1 MGKLIFAQP
10 RNKDLNWEN
19 MIRWDKVNE
28 DLAKGDQSHLLRTL
42 GKKEG
47 KK

>member
-19 MIRWDKVNE
+19 IIRWDKVNA
-28 DLAKGDQSHLLRTL
+28 DLAKGKDSEIIKILNREE
-42 GKKEG
+42 K
-47 KK
+47 

>member
-19 MIRWDKVNE
+19 IIRWDKVNA
-28 DLAKGDQSHLLRTL
+28 DLAKGENSELRRIL
-42 GKKEG
+42 GEKK
-47 KK
+47 